1 MELRTYAT
9 FEEMHRRKS
18 TLQEIIERLS
28 VFSCESVLYTCSVTA
43 TILKLWE
50 RGGWAKEN
58 YNELIDGAFEFLRG
72 DWYKLAMQM
81 DEGELVFHRRQLLLL
96 MKLALEHCPEV
107 GQDLMRAR
115 RGIFGTILLMASD
128 QFHYGLYPF
137 PGAAE
142 GDEYEKISRVTAEF
156 LPVNEY
162 SGFRVEGKLT
172 RAHLLMTRYAQAL
185 KVHPDFVDIPAEFER
200 LTGISFPDYE
210 ALTFGLMT
218 RTTVM
223 VTLKALRANAWIAG
237 VRPENFYTTAIPQA
251 TIHSFLKEF
260 SGTPSG
266 LLADIQKARMDRR
279 DYGANDFTVF
289 RKKPL
294 IQLAYG
300 CLPADVIFAIEKLES
315 GPYWR
320 VNDTDTATGD
330 KLRRFWG
337 AVFENY
343 VNDLFKAGI
352 AGLSGLA
359 FTPDPR
365 LIDRP
370 SEQLCDGLLV
380 EGDALV
386 IMEYKSSMFTARAKY
401 SGDHVRLRDEI
412 SKKLVRDSAEKK
424 RKGVEQLAVAIET
437 LFADPK
443 KQVVRGLDV
452 SGINRVYPLLITLD
466 EVGSSL
472 LISKML
478 NFSFDAVFKR
488 NTVTGADVKPLLC
501 TDIESIEVALPY
513 FSMKPLS
520 GILQQWLDNDPKLLQ
535 SLLARFPDGLP
546 ARRNAFLDKEWKEL
560 YKGISARLFPKET
573 NEKDFDEKHA
583 QLLELDKI

>member
-9 FEEMHRRKS
+9 FEEMHGRKS
-18 TLQEIIERLS
+18 ALEEIIERLR
-28 VFSCESVLYTCSVTA
+28 VFSRESVLYACSVTA

-58 YNELIDGAFEFLRG
+58 YEELIDGAFEFLRG
-72 DWYKLAMQM
+72 DWYKLAMRM
-81 DEGELVFHRRQLLLL
+81 EEAELVFHRRQLLLL
-96 MKLALEHCPEV
+96 MKLAVEHCPEI

-115 RGIFGTILLMASD
+115 RGIFGTMLLMASD
-128 QFHYGLYPF
+128 QLHYGLYPF
-137 PGAAE
+137 PGADE
-142 GDEYEKISRVTAEF
+142 GDEYEKISRVTAEL

-162 SGFRVEGKLT
+162 SGFRIESKLT
-172 RAHLLMTRYAQAL
+172 RAHMLMTRYAQAL
-185 KVHPDFVDIPAEFER
+185 RAHPDFIDIPAEFEK
-200 LTGISFPDYE
+200 LTGISFTDYE

-223 VTLKALRANAWIAG
+223 VTLEALRANAWIAG

-251 TIHSFLKEF
+251 TIHAFLKEF
-260 SGTPSG
+260 SGTPTG
-266 LLADIQKARMDRR
+266 LLADIQKARADGR

-294 IQLAYG
+294 IELAYG
-300 CLPADVIFAIEKLES
+300 YLPADVIFAIEKFES
-315 GPYWR
+315 GPYWKI
-320 VNDTDTATGD
+320 NDINAATGN

-343 VNDLFKAGI
+343 VNDLFNAGI
-352 AGLSGLA
+352 AESSGLA
-359 FTPDPR
+359 FMPDPR

-386 IMEYKSSMFTARAKY
+386 LMEYKSSMFTARAKY

-412 SKKLVRDSAEKK
+412 SKKLVRDSAERKK
-424 RKGVEQLAVAIET
+424 KGVEQLATAIET
-437 LFADPK
+437 LFADSK
-443 KQVVRGLDV
+443 KQVVKGLDV
-452 SGINRVYPLLITLD
+452 SSIKRVYPLLITLD
-466 EVGSSL
+466 DVGSSL

-488 NTVTGADVKPLLC
+488 GTVTGADVKPLLC
-501 TDIESIEVALPY
+501 TDIESIEVVIPY

-520 GILQQWLDNDPKLLQ
+520 GILQEWLDNDPQLLQ

-546 ARRNAFLDKEWKEL
+546 ARRNAFLDKEWKQL
-560 YKGISARLFPKET
+560 YKAISARLFPKET
-573 NEKDFDEKHA
+573 DERNFDEKHA
-583 QLLELDKI
+583 QFVELEKI